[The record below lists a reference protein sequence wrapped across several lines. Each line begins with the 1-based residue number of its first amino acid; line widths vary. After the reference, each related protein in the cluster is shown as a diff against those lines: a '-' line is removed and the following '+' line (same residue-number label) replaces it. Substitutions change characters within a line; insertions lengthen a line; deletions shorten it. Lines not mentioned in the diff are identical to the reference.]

1 MNLWQV
7 LCVNEIISYLS
18 FMTNYKSGPAAY
30 PIFSLLA
37 YLMII
42 IAGMIYAQSF
52 INPMLLAIFLSIVCA
67 QPIIWMKKR
76 KVPSMVAILIVLIG
90 IVAIFMGF
98 ADIIGT
104 SVSSFSSVAPF
115 YEQRLEEIWM
125 NVISFFNERGIEV
138 TGEKLSEIIAPG
150 KVMGYTAGALG
161 QLGGVMSNTL
171 TIFFLLLFML
181 MELDGFSIK
190 TKAVATKTNVSVS
203 YLNTIG
209 KSIRHY
215 LSIKTVMSLLTGFV
229 IWIGLLIVGIDYAI
243 IWALIAFL
251 LNYIPNIGSI
261 IAAFPAV
268 LFALIQLGAGG
279 AIWTIVIFISVN
291 MIVGNLVEPKM
302 MGQGLGL
309 STLVVFVALIF
320 WGFVL
325 GTVGMFLSVPLTM
338 SLKIMLE
345 QNEKTKW
352 IAVFLGTEED
362 AHDMLKGPDEKD

>member
-1 MNLWQV
+1 MSRKNPNLD
-7 LCVNEIISYLS
+7 
-18 FMTNYKSGPAAY
+18 TY

-37 YLMII
+37 YLVII

-76 KVPSMVAILIVLIG
+76 KVPSSIAIIIVLSG

-104 SVSSFSSVAPF
+104 SVSSFSNVAPF
-115 YEQRLEEIWM
+115 YEQRLEEIWVM
-125 NVISFFNERGIEV
+125 VIKFFNERGIEI

-171 TIFFLLLFML
+171 TIFFLLLFLL
-181 MELDGFSIK
+181 MELDSFSIK
-190 TKAVATKTNVSVS
+190 TRAVASNTNVSVA
-203 YLNTIG
+203 YFNTIG

-243 IWALIAFL
+243 LWALIAFL

-261 IAAFPAV
+261 IAAFPAI

-279 AIWTIVIFISVN
+279 AFWTVVIFASVN
-291 MIVGNLVEPKM
+291 MIVGNLIEPKM

-309 STLVVFVALIF
+309 STFIVFVALIF

-338 SLKIMLE
+338 SIKIMLE
-345 QNEKTKW
+345 QKKSTKW
-352 IAVFLGTEED
+352 IAVFLGTDEDARKMLDRSEED
-362 AHDMLKGPDEKD
+362 LDKD

>member
-1 MNLWQV
+1 MTTNKL
-7 LCVNEIISYLS
+7 IPASYPL
-18 FMTNYKSGPAAY
+18 
-30 PIFSLLA
+30 FSLLA
-37 YLMII
+37 YLVII
-42 IAGMIYAQSF
+42 IAGVLYAQSF

-76 KVPSMVAILIVLIG
+76 KVPSGLAIMIVLSG
-90 IVAIFMGF
+90 IIVIFMGF

-104 SVSSFSSVAPF
+104 SVSSFSSVAPV
-115 YEQRLEEIWM
+115 YEKRLEEIWL
-125 NVISFFNERGIEV
+125 NFIQFFNERGIEV

-150 KVMGYTAGALG
+150 KVMGYTAGALS
-161 QLGGVMSNTL
+161 QLGGVMSNAI
-171 TIFFLLLFML
+171 TIFFLLLFLL
-181 MELDGFSIK
+181 MELDSFSIK
-190 TKAVATKTNVSVS
+190 TRAIASNTNVSVS

-215 LSIKTVMSLLTGFV
+215 LSIKTVMSLLTGFI

-261 IAAFPAV
+261 IAALPAV

-279 AIWTIVIFISVN
+279 AIWTIVIFVSVN
-291 MIVGNLVEPKM
+291 MIVGNLIEPKI

-309 STLVVFVALIF
+309 STFVVFVALIF

-338 SLKIMLE
+338 SIKIMLE
-345 QNEKTKW
+345 QKDSTKW
-352 IAVFLGTEED
+352 IAVFLGTDED
-362 AHDMLKGPDEKD
+362 AQKMIDSSKKKA

>member
-1 MNLWQV
+1 
-7 LCVNEIISYLS
+7 
-18 FMTNYKSGPAAY
+18 MTTNKSIASSY

-37 YLMII
+37 YLVII
-42 IAGMIYAQSF
+42 IAGVLYAQSF

-76 KVPSMVAILIVLIG
+76 KVPSGLAILIVLSG
-90 IVAIFMGF
+90 IVAVFMGF

-115 YEQRLEEIWM
+115 YEQRLEEIWFS
-125 NVISFFNERGIEV
+125 VIAFFNERGIEV
-138 TGEKLSEIIAPG
+138 TGEKLSEIIAPA
-150 KVMGYTAGALG
+150 KVMGYTAGALS

-171 TIFFLLLFML
+171 TIFFLLLFL
-181 MELDGFSIK
+181 LLELDSFSIK
-190 TKAVATKTNVSVS
+190 TRAIAANTNVSVA

-215 LSIKTVMSLLTGFV
+215 LSIKTVMSLLTGLI
-229 IWIGLLIVGIDYAI
+229 IWIGLMIVGVDYAI
-243 IWALIAFL
+243 IWALVAFL

-261 IAAFPAV
+261 IAALPAV
-268 LFALIQLGAGG
+268 LFALIQLGVGG
-279 AIWTIVIFISVN
+279 AVWTIIIFASVN
-291 MIVGNLVEPKM
+291 MIVGNLIEPKM

-309 STLVVFVALIF
+309 STFVVFVALIF

-338 SLKIMLE
+338 SIKIMLE
-345 QNEKTKW
+345 QKESTKW
-352 IAVFLGTEED
+352 IAVFLGTDED
-362 AHDMLKGPDEKD
+362 ARNMLERSDEGD

>member
-1 MNLWQV
+1 MSSKKPIL
-7 LCVNEIISYLS
+7 I
-18 FMTNYKSGPAAY
+18 TY

-37 YLMII
+37 YLVII
-42 IAGMIYAQSF
+42 IAGILYAQSF

-76 KVPSMVAILIVLIG
+76 KVPSSIAIMIVLSG

-125 NVISFFNERGIEV
+125 TVIKFFNERGIEV
-138 TGEKLSEIIAPG
+138 TGEKLAEIIAPG

-171 TIFFLLLFML
+171 TIFFLLLFLL
-181 MELDGFSIK
+181 MELDSFSIK
-190 TKAVATKTNVSVS
+190 TKAVASKTNVSVA
-203 YLNTIG
+203 YFNTIG

-215 LSIKTVMSLLTGFV
+215 LSIKTVMSLLTGFI
-229 IWIGLLIVGIDYAI
+229 IWVGLLIVGIDYAI

-261 IAAFPAV
+261 IAALPAV
-268 LFALIQLGAGG
+268 LFALIQLGTGG
-279 AIWTIVIFISVN
+279 AFWTIVIFVSVN

-309 STLVVFVALIF
+309 STFVVFVALIF

-345 QNEKTKW
+345 QKESTKW
-352 IAVFLGTEED
+352 IAVFLGTDED
-362 AHDMLKGPDEKD
+362 AQKMLDGPVQKT